1 MDPRADAVLPHGPS
15 PNPASSQSPPP
26 RRRLSMD
33 EDLFY
38 QHIMTQPPP
47 RDANPPPYQADHQ
60 QVRGDGD
67 VGVPQVEHR
76 DDGQGKV
83 KSKGKGKVKGKS
95 KSKSKNKSKSKG
107 KLAGTD
113 IAGSHFVPTY
123 IDMPPEYSCSINLEG
138 VFMKKHEIE
147 DTTKRAEDRRWHTA
161 YVTLTGTALNVY
173 NAKKDWGWG
182 KTRDGPS
189 ISPDNPPWMKKAK
202 LEKSYSLL
210 YADAGIAAD
219 YTK

>member
-1 MDPRADAVLPHGPS
+1 
-15 PNPASSQSPPP
+15 
-26 RRRLSMD
+26 MD
-33 EDLFY
+33 EDILY

-47 RDANPPPYQADHQ
+47 PPDADPPPYQAEHQ
-60 QVRGDGD
+60 QVRHDG
-67 VGVPQVEHR
+67 GVRVLQAGHK

-83 KSKGKGKVKGKS
+83 KSKGKGKGKS
-95 KSKSKNKSKSKG
+95 KSKSKV
-107 KLAGTD
+107 TD
-113 IAGSHFVPTY
+113 TRTTEPSFTPTHTN
-123 IDMPPEYSCSINLEG
+123 MPPEYSCSINLEG
-138 VFMKKHEIE
+138 IFMKKHEIE
-147 DTTKRAEDRRWHTA
+147 DTTKRAEDRRWHTTF
-161 YVTLTGTALNVY
+161 VTLTGTALNIY

-219 YTK
+219 YQK